1 MALSYFFRNFIGR
14 SDIDRILLWP
24 VYTRGDTLASSAA
37 QALDARLTNHVVAQS
52 VNPALGNPC
61 CGWRAP
67 ASPRLVAESMC
78 RLKKEYPTS
87 NSMISLFSIPRVI
100 TWHLI

>member
-1 MALSYFFRNFIGR
+1 MALSYFFLNFIGW

-52 VNPALGNPC
+52 VNPALGNLC

-67 ASPRLVAESMC
+67 ALVAESMC

-87 NSMISLFSIPRVI
+87 GYFKDILIS
-100 TWHLI
+100 